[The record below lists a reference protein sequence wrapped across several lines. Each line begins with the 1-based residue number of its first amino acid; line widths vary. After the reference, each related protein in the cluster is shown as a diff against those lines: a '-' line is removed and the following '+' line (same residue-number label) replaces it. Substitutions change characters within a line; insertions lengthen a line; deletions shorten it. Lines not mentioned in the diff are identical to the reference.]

1 MTTRVSI
8 TESKEATF
16 ICPKCGQLK
25 TVNVRKFVYSN
36 RTITVNCKCSCGHK
50 WTSVLERRKQLRKIV
65 NLPGTCFYIRR
76 GRVIQGKLKVMDLS
90 AGGMKV
96 KLDMDRKPQVGESLN
111 LEFHLDDKNRT
122 LIKTRV
128 KVRSIKGE
136 YIGTAFESDKDINP
150 DLDFYFKRLFQN
162 HS

>member
-16 ICPKCGQLK
+16 TCPKCGLLK

-36 RTITVNCKCSCGHK
+36 RTIKVNCKCSCGHK
-50 WTSVLERRKQLRKIV
+50 WTSVLERRKQLRKMV

-90 AGGMKV
+90 TGGMKL
-96 KLDMDRKPQVGESLN
+96 KLDMDRKPQVGESLS
-111 LEFHLDDKNRT
+111 LDFHLDDKNRT

-136 YIGTAFESDKDINP
+136 YIGTAFESENEIDP
-150 DLDFYFKRLFQN
+150 DLGFYLM
-162 HS
+162 H